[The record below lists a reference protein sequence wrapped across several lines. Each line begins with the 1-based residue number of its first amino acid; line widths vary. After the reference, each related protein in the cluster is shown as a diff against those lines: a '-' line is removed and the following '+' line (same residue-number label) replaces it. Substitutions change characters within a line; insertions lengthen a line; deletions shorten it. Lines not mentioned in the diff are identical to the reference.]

1 MKINVK
7 FSGGSS
13 SFKPGFQNQS
23 KQIDTEFDNIQVV
36 PEYINDLYE
45 GDYTITPKVEAQTMF
60 TKDKVMTDDVTIK
73 EIPIYR
79 TSNTS
84 GGNTVFIGK
93 EV

>member
-13 SFKPGFQNQS
+13 SFKPGFRDQN
-23 KQIDTEFDNIQVV
+23 KQLDTEFDNIQIV
-36 PEYINDLYE
+36 PEYINDPYE
-45 GDYTITPKVEAQTMF
+45 GEYMVTPRVEAQTMF
-60 TKDKVMTDDVTIK
+60 TKDKVMMDDVTIK

>member
-7 FSGGSS
+7 FSGGSQ
-13 SFKPGFQNQS
+13 SFKA
-23 KQIDTEFDNIQVV
+23 DFDNVQTV
-36 PEYINDLYE
+36 PEYVNDPYE
-45 GDYTITPKVEAQTMF
+45 GEYTVTPKVEAQTMF
-60 TKDKVMTDDVTIK
+60 TKDKVMMDDVTIK